1 MKFNHELG
9 TNLKQLMNSSDFSI
23 YAEVFQRLKTF
34 SIISLKVILSLFMS
48 FIFLLD
54 RVKLWEYLWNIKKSN
69 FNFIYKEY
77 KIIFDKVVKSF
88 WVIIKAQATIALVNT
103 ILTTIWLILIGYMN
117 WGPYPFLLTLSLIVF
132 LAGFIPVLWTFISS
146 VPILIIW
153 YTAFSEAGIRFI
165 IEVIILISVIHF
177 IEAYLLNPKIVSKIL
192 SLPVSI
198 TFVILIF
205 SEKLFWIAWLLLWIS
220 LFYFIIWILSDID
233 RTMEKKKLELKE

>member
-1 MKFNHELG
+1 
-9 TNLKQLMNSSDFSI
+9 
-23 YAEVFQRLKTF
+23 
-34 SIISLKVILSLFMS
+34 
-48 FIFLLD
+48 
-54 RVKLWEYLWNIKKSN
+54 
-69 FNFIYKEY
+69 
-77 KIIFDKVVKSF
+77 
-88 WVIIKAQATIALVNT
+88 
-103 ILTTIWLILIGYMN
+103 MN
-117 WGPYPFLLTLSLIVF
+117 WGSYPFLLTLSLIVF

-153 YTAFSEAGIRFI
+153 YTAFSGAGARFI
-165 IEVIILISVIHF
+165 VEVIVLISVIHF

-220 LFYFIIWILSDID
+220 LFYFIVWILSDID